1 MKNGMTVYR
10 ILPLLLAIGM
20 TLILSRCAVQR
31 PPSGGPP
38 DKTPP
43 QVVSM
48 FPRPDS
54 TNVKQLSYL
63 EIRFDETVDR
73 TSLRN
78 QVWMLPEPPGGF
90 TLKWKGGKTL
100 RIVLSDSLESNQT
113 YLLTV
118 GTGVKDIRGNELK
131 APIVLPFSTGSH
143 LDKGEISGEVFGKN
157 IKNVFVYAYR
167 FTDSLPDSAIFRNKP
182 RYSTQ
187 VNEKGGY
194 FLRYLSPGHY
204 RIFALDDQDH
214 DRLYTLQTD
223 RIGIPFRDIT
233 LDSMKHAYVDFNLI
247 LTREDTTAPVFYRAA
262 AEHQHLIKLTFNE
275 PVQMTDSFQISLQDS
290 ARGSALPVLDSE
302 ADAKEPSRLS
312 VFTADQQETTYNGT
326 LRGISDTT
334 GNALREAVTFSVT
347 GSVEPDTITPRLV
360 SFTPGDNRK
369 NVDYNTP
376 VTLTFN
382 QPVDSTG
389 LRASFSFFK
398 QDSTPVNGR
407 WRFTSLLHPVFV
419 PDTLLEKG
427 TGYFFK
433 LDLSGVKNLYGKGFG
448 DSLHVHRFSTWD
460 WADLGEI
467 AGTVRSNNPDWKR
480 MIVTATPFTEGQKHY
495 SVRGEIGKAYQIPFV
510 PGGIY
515 KVGASVDVNEN
526 GMLDGGS
533 TIPFRFAEPYLMF
546 PDTVKVRKRWT
557 TEGIDFH
564 FNW

>member
-1 MKNGMTVYR
+1 
-10 ILPLLLAIGM
+10 
-20 TLILSRCAVQR
+20 
-31 PPSGGPP
+31 
-38 DKTPP
+38 
-43 QVVSM
+43 M

-54 TNVKQLSYL
+54 TNVKQLAYM

-100 RIVLSDSLESNQT
+100 RIMLSDSLESNQT

-131 APIVLPFSTGSH
+131 APIVLPFSTGPH

-167 FTDSLPDSAIFRNKP
+167 FVDSLPDSAIFRTPP

-194 FLRYLSPGHY
+194 YLRYLSPGRY

-214 DRLYTLQTD
+214 DRRYTLQTD

-233 LDSMKHAYVDFNLI
+233 LDSTKTSFTDFNLV

-262 AEHQHLIKLTFNE
+262 ADNQHLIELTFNE
-275 PVQMTDSFQISLQDS
+275 PVQITDSFQISLVDS
-290 ARGSALPVLDSE
+290 ATGSVLPVHYAE
-302 ADAKEPSRLS
+302 VDARELSRLLI
-312 VFTADQQETTYNGT
+312 FTADQNETTYKGT
-326 LRGISDTT
+326 LQGISDTT
-334 GNALREAVTFSVT
+334 GNKLPHLVEFSLT
-347 GSVEPDTITPRLV
+347 GSAEADTISPRLIAFSPGDKEKNVEYRTMV
-360 SFTPGDNRK
+360 SF
-369 NVDYNTP
+369 
-376 VTLTFN
+376 TFN
-382 QPVDSTG
+382 QPVDSSS
-389 LRASFSFFK
+389 LMESFTLFK
-398 QDSTPVNGR
+398 QDSAPVSGR
-407 WRFTSLLHPVFV
+407 WHWVSLRHPDFK

-433 LDLSGVKNLYGKGFG
+433 LDLSGVKDLYGRGFG
-448 DSLHVHRFSTWD
+448 DSLHVHHFSTWN

-467 AGTVRSNNPDWKR
+467 TGTVRSNNPEWKR
-480 MIVTATPFTEGQKHY
+480 MIVTATPFTEKQKHY
-495 SVRGEIGKAYQIPFV
+495 TVSGDIGNAYQIPYV

-515 KVGASVDVNEN
+515 QVTASIDVNEN
-526 GMLDGGS
+526 GKLDGGS
-533 TIPFRFAEPYLMF
+533 TIPFRFAEPYRIF

-564 FNW
+564 FDW